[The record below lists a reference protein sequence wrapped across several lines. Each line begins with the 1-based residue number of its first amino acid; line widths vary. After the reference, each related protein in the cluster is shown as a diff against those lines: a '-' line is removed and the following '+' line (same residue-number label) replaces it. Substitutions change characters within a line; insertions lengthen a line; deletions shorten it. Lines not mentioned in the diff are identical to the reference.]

1 MNLIRLNDRSRS
13 ENRAARLVN
22 RLLEEAGNR
31 ASVHE
36 SARLLFEAEPMMHP
50 HVQDAYEQAAHTLK
64 KARIPFRETG
74 GIALNLHGAGRP
86 TKDVDLIVR
95 RSDWLRAIRALGRIA
110 SDRQGIRFGLPGE
123 PEAGLAVI
131 GPHGIPIELWPEGTT
146 HEEIARIRGMQKA
159 RRHPAGKLAFTLR
172 GNATAA
178 FINDK
183 LASYLSAKDRL
194 RDAADVQ
201 SLIKRLRL
209 RLDFADR
216 LAPEVRP
223 AYRRL
228 WMQGS
233 EAHQTRS

>member
-1 MNLIRLNDRSRS
+1 MNT
-13 ENRAARLVN
+13 
-22 RLLEEAGNR
+22 G
-31 ASVHE
+31 
-36 SARLLFEAEPMMHP
+36 LLFEAEPMVHP
-50 HVQDAYEQAAHTLK
+50 NLLDAYEQAVRTLR

-86 TKDVDLIVR
+86 TKDIDFIVR
-95 RSDWLRAIRALGRIA
+95 RSDWLRAIQALKRIA
-110 SDRQGIRFGLPGE
+110 TDSQGIYFGLPEE
-123 PEAGLAVI
+123 PPTGLAVI
-131 GPHGIPIELWPEGTT
+131 GPHGVPIEVWPEGTT
-146 HEEIARIRGMQKA
+146 HEQSARIRGMNKV

-172 GNATAA
+172 GNATVA

-201 SLIKRLRL
+201 ALIKRLKLPRG
-209 RLDFADR
+209 FANK

-228 WMQGS
+228 WVEES
-233 EAHQTRS
+233 

>member
-1 MNLIRLNDRSRS
+1 M
-13 ENRAARLVN
+13 V
-22 RLLEEAGNR
+22 
-31 ASVHE
+31 
-36 SARLLFEAEPMMHP
+36 HP
-50 HVQDAYEQAAHTLK
+50 HVLDAYQQAVRLLK
-64 KARIPFRETG
+64 KAKIPYRETG

-95 RSDWLRAIRALGRIA
+95 RSDWLRAIQALGQIA
-110 SDRQGIRFGLPGE
+110 TDRQGIRFGLPQE

-131 GPHGIPIELWPEGTT
+131 GPHGVPIEVWPEGTT
-146 HEEIARIRGMQKA
+146 HEEIARIRGMRKA

-172 GNATAA
+172 GDATTA
-178 FINDK
+178 FVNDK

-209 RLDFADR
+209 PLGFANR
-216 LAPEVRP
+216 LAPAVRS

-228 WMQGS
+228 WISASGPDG
-233 EAHQTRS
+233 

>member
-1 MNLIRLNDRSRS
+1 MN
-13 ENRAARLVN
+13 AA
-22 RLLEEAGNR
+22 
-31 ASVHE
+31 
-36 SARLLFEAEPMMHP
+36 LLFEAEPMVHP
-50 HVQDAYEQAAHTLK
+50 DVLDAYEQAVRTLK

-74 GIALNLHGAGRP
+74 GIALNLRGAGRP
-86 TKDVDLIVR
+86 TKDIDLIVR

-110 SDRQGIRFGLPGE
+110 TDRQGIRFGLADE
-123 PEAGLAVI
+123 PETGLAVI
-131 GPHGIPIELWPEGTT
+131 GPHGVPIELCPEGTT
-146 HEEIARIRGMQKA
+146 HEEIARIRGMQKE
-159 RRHPAGKLAFTLR
+159 RRHPAGKLALTLQ
-172 GNATAA
+172 GDATVA

-209 RLDFADR
+209 PLEFANR

-228 WMQGS
+228 WIQ
-233 EAHQTRS
+233 QF

>member
-1 MNLIRLNDRSRS
+1 
-13 ENRAARLVN
+13 
-22 RLLEEAGNR
+22 
-31 ASVHE
+31 
-36 SARLLFEAEPMMHP
+36 
-50 HVQDAYEQAAHTLK
+50 
-64 KARIPFRETG
+64 
-74 GIALNLHGAGRP
+74 
-86 TKDVDLIVR
+86 LIVR
-95 RSDWLRAIRALGRIA
+95 RSDWLRARQALGQIA

-123 PEAGLAVI
+123 PEAGLAVV

-183 LASYLSAKDRL
+183 LASYLSARDRL

-201 SLIKRLRL
+201 SLIKRLKL
-209 RLDFADR
+209 PLGFARR
-216 LAPEVRP
+216 LAREVRP

-228 WMQGS
+228 W
-233 EAHQTRS
+233 TRP

>member
-1 MNLIRLNDRSRS
+1 M
-13 ENRAARLVN
+13 AARN
-22 RLLEEAGNR
+22 PEKEMNA
-31 ASVHE
+31 A
-36 SARLLFEAEPMMHP
+36 LLFEAEPMVHP
-50 HVQDAYEQAAHTLK
+50 NVLDAYEQAIRTLR

-95 RSDWLRAIRALGRIA
+95 RSDWLRAIRALERIA
-110 SDRQGIRFGLPGE
+110 TDPQGIYFGLPQE
-123 PEAGLAVI
+123 PRKGLAVI
-131 GPHGIPIELWPEGTT
+131 GPHGIPIEVWPTGTT
-146 HEEIARIRGMQKA
+146 HEQIARIRGRHKV

-172 GNATAA
+172 GNATVA

-183 LASYLSAKDRL
+183 LASHLSAKDRM

-209 RLDFADR
+209 PRRFANK
-216 LAPEVRP
+216 LAREVRP

-228 WMQGS
+228 WVQ
-233 EAHQTRS
+233 E